1 MSAPVS
7 FIECVSKMAYTRV
20 LSCVMLALISSIIAS
35 IQLNHA
41 IIDIQENYKR
51 RRLNLSRLL
60 STTTST
66 FTRVKR
72 LRCRRESKERRFWT
86 RPGRTSAWWNNFAD
100 QVVIKRWLCV
110 YERFRVDR
118 LKRYVNDDR
127 FRVYGDKNMRLLAF
141 AFTIVF
147 VWTGPYACRDDN
159 PTKSGLYF
167 CIIKKI
173 SITLCATPK
182 TNGVKRDRDLF

>member
-41 IIDIQENYKR
+41 IIDLQENYKR
-51 RRLNLSRLL
+51 RRLHLSRLL

-72 LRCRRESKERRFWT
+72 LRCRRES
-86 RPGRTSAWWNNFAD
+86 
-100 QVVIKRWLCV
+100 
-110 YERFRVDR
+110 R
-118 LKRYVNDDR
+118 LRH
-127 FRVYGDKNMRLLAF
+127 FSSL
-141 AFTIVF
+141 
-147 VWTGPYACRDDN
+147 
-159 PTKSGLYF
+159 
-167 CIIKKI
+167 
-173 SITLCATPK
+173 SITTNARGDLTTWTLTLDNKALKQRLQGQIDSACAF
-182 TNGVKRDRDLF
+182 GV

>member
-51 RRLNLSRLL
+51 RRLNLSRFLF
-60 STTTST
+60 TTTST

-100 QVVIKRWLCV
+100 QVVIPEEWKQNFRMTTWTLTLDNKALKQRLQAQIDSACAFGVWHRFMRLRAFSCGRVKTLRKRWSFSCG
-110 YERFRVDR
+110 RR
-118 LKRYVNDDR
+118 
-127 FRVYGDKNMRLLAF
+127 
-141 AFTIVF
+141 
-147 VWTGPYACRDDN
+147 
-159 PTKSGLYF
+159 
-167 CIIKKI
+167 
-173 SITLCATPK
+173 
-182 TNGVKRDRDLF
+182 

>member
-7 FIECVSKMAYTRV
+7 FIEYVSKMAYTRV
-20 LSCVMLALISSIIAS
+20 LSCVLISSIIAS

-60 STTTST
+60 STTT

-86 RPGRTSAWWNNFAD
+86 RPGRTSFITFFFRFLASRLRHFSSLSITTNARGDLRTWTLTLDNKALKQRLQAQIDSACAFGVWHHFMCLRAFSCGW
-100 QVVIKRWLCV
+100 VKTLRKRWSFSCG
-110 YERFRVDR
+110 RR
-118 LKRYVNDDR
+118 
-127 FRVYGDKNMRLLAF
+127 
-141 AFTIVF
+141 
-147 VWTGPYACRDDN
+147 
-159 PTKSGLYF
+159 
-167 CIIKKI
+167 
-173 SITLCATPK
+173 
-182 TNGVKRDRDLF
+182 

>member
-72 LRCRRESKERRFWT
+72 LWCRRESKERRFWT

-100 QVVIKRWLCV
+100 QVVMPEEWNKNFRMSIVLCV
-110 YERFRVDR
+110 YERFRVDG

-127 FRVYGDKNMRLLAF
+127 FRVDGDKNMRLLAF

-147 VWTGPYACRDDN
+147 VWTGP
-159 PTKSGLYF
+159 K
-167 CIIKKI
+167 
-173 SITLCATPK
+173 
-182 TNGVKRDRDLF
+182 

>member
-1 MSAPVS
+1 MSAPVF

-41 IIDIQENYKR
+41 IIDIQENCKR

-86 RPGRTSAWWNNFAD
+86 RPGCTSAWWNNFAD
-100 QVVIKRWLCV
+100 QVVIPEEWK
-110 YERFRVDR
+110 ENFRMSRDS
-118 LKRYVNDDR
+118 LYN
-127 FRVYGDKNMRLLAF
+127 LAEELRPYIRCMTSF
-141 AFTIVF
+141 CAFTSVF
-147 VWTGPYACRDDN
+147 VWTG
-159 PTKSGLYF
+159 
-167 CIIKKI
+167 
-173 SITLCATPK
+173 
-182 TNGVKRDRDLF
+182 

>member
-51 RRLNLSRLL
+51 RRLNRSRLL

-100 QVVIKRWLCV
+100 QVVIPEEWK
-110 YERFRVDR
+110 ENFRMSRDSLRCMTSFYAFTSVFVSDG

-127 FRVYGDKNMRLLAF
+127 FRVDGDKNMRLLAF
-141 AFTIVF
+141 AFTIVL
-147 VWTGPYACRDDN
+147 VWTGP
-159 PTKSGLYF
+159 
-167 CIIKKI
+167 
-173 SITLCATPK
+173 
-182 TNGVKRDRDLF
+182 

>member
-1 MSAPVS
+1 MWTAVNVYFRKRCENADVRCHS

-72 LRCRRESKERRFWT
+72 LRCRSESKERRFWT

-100 QVVIKRWLCV
+100 QVVIPEEWK
-110 YERFRVDR
+110 ENFRCMTSF
-118 LKRYVNDDR
+118 Y
-127 FRVYGDKNMRLLAF
+127 
-141 AFTIVF
+141 AFTSVF
-147 VWTGPYACRDDN
+147 VWTG
-159 PTKSGLYF
+159 
-167 CIIKKI
+167 
-173 SITLCATPK
+173 
-182 TNGVKRDRDLF
+182 

>member
-20 LSCVMLALISSIIAS
+20 LSWIMLALISSIIAS

-41 IIDIQENYKR
+41 IINIQENYKR

-100 QVVIKRWLCV
+100 QVVIPEEWKENFRMSRDSLYNLAEELRPYIQGKATNERLRAFSCGRVKTLRKRWSFSCG
-110 YERFRVDR
+110 RR
-118 LKRYVNDDR
+118 
-127 FRVYGDKNMRLLAF
+127 
-141 AFTIVF
+141 
-147 VWTGPYACRDDN
+147 
-159 PTKSGLYF
+159 
-167 CIIKKI
+167 
-173 SITLCATPK
+173 
-182 TNGVKRDRDLF
+182 

>member
-7 FIECVSKMAYTRV
+7 FIECASKMAYIRV

-66 FTRVKR
+66 FTGVKR
-72 LRCRRESKERRFWT
+72 LRSRRESKERRFWT

-100 QVVIKRWLCV
+100 QVVIPEEWKENFRMTEWTLTLDNKALKQRLQAQIDSACV
-110 YERFRVDR
+110 FGVWHRF
-118 LKRYVNDDR
+118 
-127 FRVYGDKNMRLLAF
+127 MRLRA
-141 AFTIVF
+141 I
-147 VWTGPYACRDDN
+147 
-159 PTKSGLYF
+159 
-167 CIIKKI
+167 
-173 SITLCATPK
+173 LCGRVENAT
-182 TNGVKRDRDLF
+182 

>member
-20 LSCVMLALISSIIAS
+20 LSCVMLALISSIIAN

-66 FTRVKR
+66 FPRVKR

-100 QVVIKRWLCV
+100 QVVIPGESGKRNFEFMRLRAFSCGRVKTLRKRWSFSCG
-110 YERFRVDR
+110 
-118 LKRYVNDDR
+118 
-127 FRVYGDKNMRLLAF
+127 GDKNMRLLAF

-147 VWTGPYACRDDN
+147 VWTGP
-159 PTKSGLYF
+159 KS
-167 CIIKKI
+167 
-173 SITLCATPK
+173 
-182 TNGVKRDRDLF
+182 R

>member
-66 FTRVKR
+66 FTWVKR

-86 RPGRTSAWWNNFAD
+86 RPGRTSAWCNNFAD
-100 QVVIKRWLCV
+100 QVVIPEEWKENFRMSRDSLYKSNVLKLWRQYDLSDVFFLVWVFFFNFWRLFLRWWV
-110 YERFRVDR
+110 
-118 LKRYVNDDR
+118 
-127 FRVYGDKNMRLLAF
+127 
-141 AFTIVF
+141 VF
-147 VWTGPYACRDDN
+147 P
-159 PTKSGLYF
+159 
-167 CIIKKI
+167 I
-173 SITLCATPK
+173 
-182 TNGVKRDRDLF
+182 

>member
-41 IIDIQENYKR
+41 IIDIPENYKR

-66 FTRVKR
+66 FTRVVCLSFIIFFFRFLASR
-72 LRCRRESKERRFWT
+72 LRHIS
-86 RPGRTSAWWNNFAD
+86 S
-100 QVVIKRWLCV
+100 L
-110 YERFRVDR
+110 
-118 LKRYVNDDR
+118 
-127 FRVYGDKNMRLLAF
+127 
-141 AFTIVF
+141 
-147 VWTGPYACRDDN
+147 
-159 PTKSGLYF
+159 
-167 CIIKKI
+167 
-173 SITLCATPK
+173 SITTNARGDLTTWTLTLDNKALKQRLQAQIDSACAF
-182 TNGVKRDRDLF
+182 GV

>member
-41 IIDIQENYKR
+41 IIVIQENYKR

-72 LRCRRESKERRFWT
+72 LRCRRQSKERRFWT
-86 RPGRTSAWWNNFAD
+86 RPGRTSAWWNNLVLSLFSFGFLPANFD
-100 QVVIKRWLCV
+100 IFLLSRSQQTHVV
-110 YERFRVDR
+110 
-118 LKRYVNDDR
+118 
-127 FRVYGDKNMRLLAF
+127 
-141 AFTIVF
+141 T
-147 VWTGPYACRDDN
+147 
-159 PTKSGLYF
+159 
-167 CIIKKI
+167 
-173 SITLCATPK
+173 
-182 TNGVKRDRDLF
+182 

>member
-60 STTTST
+60 STTKST

-100 QVVIKRWLCV
+100 QVVIKWWLCV
-110 YERFRVDR
+110 YERFRVEG

-127 FRVYGDKNMRLLAF
+127 FRVDGDKNMRLLAF

-147 VWTGPYACRDDN
+147 VWTGPY
-159 PTKSGLYF
+159 S
-167 CIIKKI
+167 
-173 SITLCATPK
+173 
-182 TNGVKRDRDLF
+182 

>member
-66 FTRVKR
+66 FTRVVCLSFITFFFRFLASR
-72 LRCRRESKERRFWT
+72 LRHIS
-86 RPGRTSAWWNNFAD
+86 S
-100 QVVIKRWLCV
+100 L
-110 YERFRVDR
+110 
-118 LKRYVNDDR
+118 
-127 FRVYGDKNMRLLAF
+127 
-141 AFTIVF
+141 
-147 VWTGPYACRDDN
+147 
-159 PTKSGLYF
+159 
-167 CIIKKI
+167 
-173 SITLCATPK
+173 SITTNARGDLTTWTLTLDNKALKQRLQAQIDSACAF
-182 TNGVKRDRDLF
+182 GV

>member
-51 RRLNLSRLL
+51 RLNLSRLL

-66 FTRVKR
+66 FTGVKR
-72 LRCRRESKERRFWT
+72 LRCRCESKERRFWT

-100 QVVIKRWLCV
+100 QVVIPTLDNKALKQRLQAQIDSACAFGVWHRFMRLRAFSCGRVKTLRKRWSFSCG
-110 YERFRVDR
+110 RR
-118 LKRYVNDDR
+118 
-127 FRVYGDKNMRLLAF
+127 
-141 AFTIVF
+141 
-147 VWTGPYACRDDN
+147 
-159 PTKSGLYF
+159 
-167 CIIKKI
+167 
-173 SITLCATPK
+173 
-182 TNGVKRDRDLF
+182 

>member
-7 FIECVSKMAYTRV
+7 FIECVSNMAYTRV

-35 IQLNHA
+35 IQLNHT
-41 IIDIQENYKR
+41 IIDRQENYKR

-100 QVVIKRWLCV
+100 QTKLSALVLSLFSFGFLPADFGIFLLSRSQQTHVV
-110 YERFRVDR
+110 
-118 LKRYVNDDR
+118 
-127 FRVYGDKNMRLLAF
+127 
-141 AFTIVF
+141 
-147 VWTGPYACRDDN
+147 
-159 PTKSGLYF
+159 
-167 CIIKKI
+167 
-173 SITLCATPK
+173 TLQH
-182 TNGVKRDRDLF
+182 GR

>member
-100 QVVIKRWLCV
+100 QVVILEEWKENFRMSRDSACAFGVWHRFMRLRAFSCGPVKTLRKRWSFSCGQ
-110 YERFRVDR
+110 R
-118 LKRYVNDDR
+118 
-127 FRVYGDKNMRLLAF
+127 
-141 AFTIVF
+141 
-147 VWTGPYACRDDN
+147 
-159 PTKSGLYF
+159 
-167 CIIKKI
+167 
-173 SITLCATPK
+173 
-182 TNGVKRDRDLF
+182 

>member
-7 FIECVSKMAYTRV
+7 FMECVSKMAYTRV
-20 LSCVMLALISSIIAS
+20 LSCVMLALISSIIES

-41 IIDIQENYKR
+41 IIDIHENYKR

-86 RPGRTSAWWNNFAD
+86 SPGRTSAWWNNFAD
-100 QVVIKRWLCV
+100 QVVIPEEWKENFRMSIVLCV
-110 YERFRVDR
+110 YERFLVDG

-127 FRVYGDKNMRLLAF
+127 FRVDGDKNMRLLAF

-147 VWTGPYACRDDN
+147 VWTGPKFVH
-159 PTKSGLYF
+159 P
-167 CIIKKI
+167 
-173 SITLCATPK
+173 
-182 TNGVKRDRDLF
+182 